1 MRDCASFLKKTM
13 SDTEF
18 QEYFKQIESY
28 FALKR
33 EQVFLLSPEEFEVV
47 DHFFRRNVPVEL
59 VLRGIDRFFEKKK
72 KSRRK
77 SRRPVFLTHV
87 QSDIEEIVGDYS
99 RKGVGSHLA
108 SGPTETEFV
117 LERLTT
123 ILRRLEKVTGNA
135 KIPASKAA
143 EKISPLLE
151 RAKME
156 TMEVIETELEAI
168 STVANNEIFD
178 TLDPDIEQK
187 VAERIRTIL
196 EQTGHSI
203 SEDIQE
209 RFKTDTTLEM
219 LGVPVIS
226 LYA

>member
-1 MRDCASFLKKTM
+1 MN
-13 SDTEF
+13 DTEF
-18 QEYFKQIESY
+18 QKYFKQIESY

-33 EQVFLLSPEEFEVV
+33 EQVLLLSPEEFEIV
-47 DHFFRRNVPVEL
+47 DHFFQKKVPVEL
-59 VLRGIDRFFEKKK
+59 VLRGIDRFFDKKK
-72 KSRRK
+72 RSRRK

-87 QSDIEEIVGDYS
+87 RADIEEIVSDYN
-99 RKGVGSHLA
+99 RKGIGSHLA

-117 LERLTT
+117 VDRLST
-123 ILRRLEKVTGNA
+123 ILNRLKKVTGTA
-135 KIPASKAA
+135 SAPALRAADKIN
-143 EKISPLLE
+143 PLME
-151 RAKME
+151 RVKEE
-156 TMEVIETELEAI
+156 TMEAIEAELEAI

-187 VAERIRTIL
+187 VAERIRIIL

-219 LGVPVIS
+219 LGFPIIS